1 MIQRSCLRKELRMVP
16 VAKERLMIVKFSL
29 FNYETIMTHVRGWC

>member
-16 VAKERLMIVKFSL
+16 VTKERLMIVKVIF
-29 FNYETIMTHVRGWC
+29 II